1 MGSEPEEV
9 VADWPD
15 PSVTQPED
23 QVMKRFIGL
32 DVHKSVVEACVID
45 EEGTRLFRRRID
57 CTRNALLQFA
67 DELTKEDSVALEV
80 TTNAWAVADLLQPFV
95 GRLVVSNPMKTKA
108 IAEAKVKTD
117 KVDAEV
123 LAQLLRCDYLPSV
136 WVPDQE
142 TRLLRQLTSRRE
154 RLVSERTRLKN
165 RIQSVLA
172 SRLVVVPVKTLFSQE
187 GLNWLA
193 GCELPP
199 DQRALVDSDLR
210 LIKGVDQEIA
220 ELEVSLRQQAFNQAR
235 VRLLMTIPGVD
246 YCVALALVAALGDL
260 SRFADGDH
268 AASYLG
274 LTPSVKQSANSCHY
288 GPISKRGASHARW
301 LLTQSAQNMG
311 RQAGPL
317 GVFFRRLAK
326 RKCWNVAVC
335 ATARKLVGVA
345 WLMLKNN
352 EPYRYA
358 NPATTQQKLSRLRV
372 AVTGE
377 LRKPDHK
384 GRRPGVKNGANPP
397 SRLTPSLGQ
406 VCQQEGLPPVHGF
419 EDLPPGEQRILQ
431 SLGVIDYVQQIAHE
445 RRTPRTVKSRKRE
458 KCSKT

>member
-9 VADWPD
+9 VAEQPRS
-15 PSVTQPED
+15 SVMHSEEQA
-23 QVMKRFIGL
+23 MKRFIGL
-32 DVHKSVVEACVID
+32 DVHKSVVEACVVDD
-45 EEGTRLFRRRID
+45 EGKRLFRRRIE
-57 CTRNALLQFA
+57 CTRDALLRFA
-67 DELTKEDSVALEV
+67 EELTKEDSVALEV
-80 TTNAWAVADLLQPFV
+80 TTNAWAVADLLQPLV
-95 GRLVVSNPMKTKA
+95 GRVVVGNPMKTKA

-136 WVPDQE
+136 WIPDPK
-142 TRLLRQLTSRRE
+142 TRSLRQLTSRRE

-172 SRLVVVPVKTLFSQE
+172 SRLVQVPVKTLFSQE
-187 GLNWLA
+187 GLKWLT
-193 GCELPP
+193 GCELPA

-210 LIKGVDQEIA
+210 LIKGVEQEIA
-220 ELEVSLRQQAFNQAR
+220 ELEASLRQQAWNQAR

-260 SRFADGDH
+260 SRFADGDR

-274 LTPSVKQSANSCHY
+274 LTPSVKQSANTCHY

-301 LLTQSAQNMG
+301 LLTQAAQNMA

-326 RKCWNVAVC
+326 RRCWNVAVC

-377 LRKPDHK
+377 LRKPEHK

-406 VCQQEGLPPVHGF
+406 LCQQEGLPPVHGF
-419 EDLPPGEQRILQ
+419 EELPAGEQRILQ
-431 SLGVIDYVQQIAHE
+431 SLGVIDYVQQINQE

-458 KCSKT
+458 KC

>member
-1 MGSEPEEV
+1 
-9 VADWPD
+9 
-15 PSVTQPED
+15 
-23 QVMKRFIGL
+23 MKRFIGL
-32 DVHKSVVEACVID
+32 DVHKTVIEACVID
-45 EEGTRLFRRRID
+45 EEGKRLFRRRMD
-57 CTRNALLQFA
+57 CTREVLLQFA
-67 DELTKEDSVALEV
+67 ESLTKEDSVALEV
-80 TTNAWAVADLLQPFV
+80 TTNAWAVAELLQPFV
-95 GRLVVSNPMKTKA
+95 GRVVVSKPMKTKA

-123 LAQLLRCDYLPSV
+123 LAQLLRCDYLPGV
-136 WVPDQE
+136 WIPDQE
-142 TRLLRQLTSRRE
+142 TRSLRQLTSRRE

-172 SRLVVVPVKTLFSQE
+172 SRLVQVPVKTLFSQE
-187 GLNWLA
+187 GLKWLA
-193 GCELPP
+193 GCELAA

-210 LIKGVDQEIA
+210 LIKVVDQEIA
-220 ELEVSLRQQAFNQAR
+220 ELEVTLRQQAWNQAR

-246 YCVALALVAALGDL
+246 YCVALALIAALGDL

-274 LTPSVKQSANSCHY
+274 LTPSVKQSANTCHY
-288 GPISKRGASHARW
+288 GPITKRGASHARW
-301 LLTQSAQNMG
+301 LLTQAAQNMA
-311 RQAGPL
+311 RQPGPL
-317 GVFFRRLAK
+317 GVFFRRLAR

-377 LRKPDHK
+377 LRKPEHK
-384 GRRPGVKNGANPP
+384 GRRPGVKNGAKPP

-419 EDLPPGEQRILQ
+419 EELPAGEQRILQ
-431 SLGVIDYVQQIAHE
+431 SLGVIDYVQQINQD
-445 RRTPRTVKSRKRE
+445 RRTPRTVKSRKRK
-458 KCSKT
+458 KCSTT